1 MKDPLSDLVGYAL
14 RRASSAMMED
24 MAKRMGALGLR
35 TSEASVLMLIRANP
49 GITQSDLCR
58 ALGIQR
64 ANMAPLIARMEA
76 RKLVARSRSDGRSF
90 GLAVTEAVKRWLL
103 RPPRVRRAGFRPAVC
118 RSPSASRALAPRFVR
133 PVAQAIKAL
142 RASKAASDW

>member
-49 GITQSDLCR
+49 GITQSELCR

-64 ANMAPLIARMEA
+64 ANMAPLIARLEA

-90 GLAVTEAVKRWLL
+90 GLAVTDEGETLAAAARRVSDEQDSGLLSAVPEAHRAHLL
-103 RPPRVRRAGFRPAVC
+103 PALSALWRADQSSSG
-118 RSPSASRALAPRFVR
+118 
-133 PVAQAIKAL
+133 Q
-142 RASKAASDW
+142 

>member
-90 GLAVTEAVKRWLL
+90 GLAVTEAGEEL
-103 RPPRVRRAGFRPAVC
+103 
-118 RSPSASRALAPRFVR
+118 
-133 PVAQAIKAL
+133 
-142 RASKAASDW
+142 AASARRVSDEQDSGLLAVVPPEHRAHLLPALSALWRADQSSSGQ